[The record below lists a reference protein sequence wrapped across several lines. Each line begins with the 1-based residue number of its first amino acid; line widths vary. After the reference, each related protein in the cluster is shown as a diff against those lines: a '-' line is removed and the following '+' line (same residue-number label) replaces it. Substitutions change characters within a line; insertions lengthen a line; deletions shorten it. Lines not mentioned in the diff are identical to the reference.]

1 MFESFEKYRRVFNT
15 AGLELTK
22 ELYEKFDI
30 YAEFLV
36 EYNKKVNLTAITEP
50 DDIFLKHFTDSVMIC
65 KYIDL
70 PEGSSMID
78 IGTGAGFP
86 LVPVRLYRDDLKI
99 TLLDSLGKRVTF
111 LRKLCEKLGID
122 AEIIHSRAED
132 AGKTES
138 MREKFDYSCARA
150 VANISVLSE
159 LCIPFVRT
167 GGYFISMKGPGEDIS
182 LGEKAINILGGMIER
197 KIEYDLSDEKRR
209 LIVIRKISTTP
220 DIYPRN
226 SKKIKKESL

>member
-1 MFESFEKYRRVFNT
+1 MFESFEKCRRVFNT

-70 PEGSSMID
+70 PEGSNMID

-86 LVPVRLYRDDLKI
+86 LVPVKLYRDDLKI
-99 TLLDSLGKRVTF
+99 TLLDSLGKRVVF
-111 LRKLCEKLGID
+111 LRELCEKLGID

-159 LCIPFVRT
+159 ICIPFVRT

-182 LGEKAINILGGMIER
+182 AGEKAINILGGMIER

-209 LIVIRKISTTP
+209 LIVIRKISPTP

-226 SKKIKKESL
+226 SKKIKKKSL